1 MMAGTLRVRR
11 SQGALSGVLLV
22 LLGIWGALIP
32 FVGPYFRYAYTPD
45 RAFVVTSGRMW
56 LEVLPGVVALVG
68 GIVVL
73 ISRFRPAAV
82 LGAWLAALAGA
93 WFAVGGLIAG
103 HWARLPRVGAPV
115 GGSARAVLEQ
125 IGFFTGLGVVIV
137 FVAAL
142 ALGRFTVVAARDA
155 AAAATADAA
164 ARAARREKTDA
175 APRSIARIRP
185 VPVVLRRRSSSAA
198 DAAAGR
204 SGAKAD
210 TAEAKTGGSEAAG
223 TMAADEKADATQGR

>member
-32 FVGPYFRYAYTPD
+32 FVGPYFHYAYAPD
-45 RAFVVTSGRMW
+45 RAWVVTSGRMW
-56 LEVLPGVVALVG
+56 LEVLPGAVALAG

-93 WFAVGGLIAG
+93 WFAVGDLFGGRWAG
-103 HWARLPRVGAPV
+103 LPRAGTPV
-115 GGSARAVLEQ
+115 GGSTRAALEQ

-155 AAAATADAA
+155 AAVSAAAGAAADGRA
-164 ARAARREKTDA
+164 ARAAGMLRKDTA
-175 APRSIARIRP
+175 GTAPRSLARVKA
-185 VPVVLRRRSSSAA
+185 VPVFRARRGSAVA
-198 DAAAGR
+198 NAAAGR
-204 SGAKAD
+204 AA
-210 TAEAKTGGSEAAG
+210 AEADIAEAR
-223 TMAADEKADATQGR
+223 AAKG